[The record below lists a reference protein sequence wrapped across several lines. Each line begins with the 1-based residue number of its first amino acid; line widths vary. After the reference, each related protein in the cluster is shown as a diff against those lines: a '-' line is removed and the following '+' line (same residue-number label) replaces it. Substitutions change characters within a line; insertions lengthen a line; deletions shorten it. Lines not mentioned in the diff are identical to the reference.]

1 MFNKFNYFNE
11 LFSKIDSIMGQPLI
25 NDKDFF
31 SSLNGDSEFNEGIDE
46 IGKWSSNTYKSKDN
60 SLIITSFVRTSGDF
74 GSDDIDTLKKE
85 LKYMVESENFESA
98 IKLRDRIKKLE
109 DNKDKLEN
117 LNEKLKKSIESQ
129 NFEESIKI
137 RDEIKKLK

>member
-1 MFNKFNYFNE
+1 MFNKFNFNE
-11 LFSKIDSIMGQPLI
+11 LFDKIDSIMNRPII
-25 NDKDFF
+25 NDGDFL
-31 SSLNGDSEFNEGIDE
+31 SSLDGDTEFNEGTDKL
-46 IGKWSSNTYKSKDN
+46 GKWSSNTYKSKDN

-98 IKLRDRIKKLE
+98 IKLRNRIKKLE